1 MNKKKGSLTEGV
13 GRLKTGESTKFK
25 IIDWKNQNLGV
36 VGLSKLQSTTE
47 EVKVLQEQLKEMKPA
62 LQIAAKDADEMIK
75 IIAAD
80 TVSVFSIH
88 FS

>member
-1 MNKKKGSLTEGV
+1 M
-13 GRLKTGESTKFK
+13 
-25 IIDWKNQNLGV
+25 V

-80 TVSVFSIH
+80 TVSVFFIH
-88 FS
+88 FRSYIRFGFRLWLKKLKL